1 MQPATVDQ
9 VASEAA
15 LLSREQ
21 LQTLA
26 RAATV
31 LGREVEE
38 VTSDVTEYV
47 QQLQGL
53 SPAALAAA
61 TQEAVQQWVDR
72 AAGAEA
78 VAARLP
84 TAAAAAGPPAT
95 RSGRSELDR
104 RMAVLA
110 KRQAA
115 LQLAIRQGRENP
127 VNRAIRIL
135 EGALGDVVVIIEAQV
150 TEEDWPAARRQERLR
165 QVREPVKALVRTAR
179 ATKRDAA
186 VTVWTDR
193 MRVLADEVLEAAKQI
208 IDDQSEDYILE
219 EVDEELDMLT
229 KRGQQVRDHLEAGR
243 RDGFDGHPEFEQV
256 QRAVLGEV
264 QAQVTGAETWLEKV
278 RNDLYTAAV
287 ATQRTRAVDTRRDRE
302 DLETVPV
309 RVLPATQPPSQAASV
324 RSTVQPGVEWL
335 ANTIADLGLS
345 RGSRPAVG
353 AAGPPEQTDAL
364 ALLARTQA
372 LTASPSSKWRRG

>member
-1 MQPATVDQ
+1 MTK
-9 VASEAA
+9 
-15 LLSREQ
+15 
-21 LQTLA
+21 
-26 RAATV
+26 
-31 LGREVEE
+31 
-38 VTSDVTEYV
+38 YV

-53 SPAALAAA
+53 APAALAAA
-61 TQEAVQQWVDR
+61 TQDVVQQWVDR

-78 VAARLP
+78 VAAGLP
-84 TAAAAAGPPAT
+84 TAAAAAGPPVT

-115 LQLAIRQGRENP
+115 LQLAITQGQENP
-127 VNRAIRIL
+127 ADRAIRIL
-135 EGALGDVVVIIEAQV
+135 EGALGDVVVIIEAQAK
-150 TEEDWPAARRQERLR
+150 EEDWPAARRQERLQ
-165 QVREPVKALVRTAR
+165 QVREPVEALVRMAR
-179 ATKRDAA
+179 ATKRDTA
-186 VTVWTDR
+186 VTAWTDR

-208 IDDQSEDYILE
+208 IEDKSEDYTLD

-243 RDGFDGHPEFEQV
+243 RDGFEGHPEFKQA

-278 RNDLYTAAV
+278 RSDLYTAAV
-287 ATQRTRAVDTRRDRE
+287 AVQQTRVVDTRQDRD
-302 DLETVPV
+302 DVETVPV
-309 RVLPATQPPSQAASV
+309 RVLPVAQPPRQAATT
-324 RSTVQPGVEWL
+324 RAPVQPGVEWL

-353 AAGPPEQTDAL
+353 AAGPPEQADAL
-364 ALLARTQA
+364 ALLGRTQA
-372 LTASPSSKWRRG
+372 LTSQSLQQVA